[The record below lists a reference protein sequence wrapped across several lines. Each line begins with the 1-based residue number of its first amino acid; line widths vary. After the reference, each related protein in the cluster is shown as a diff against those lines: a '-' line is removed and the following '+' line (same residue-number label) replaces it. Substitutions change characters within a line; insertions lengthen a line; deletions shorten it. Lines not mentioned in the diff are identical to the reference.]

1 MSKKSA
7 VSKGYRKQTAKKP
20 YLSKKEIIALCV
32 LIVIV
37 AVAAVLL
44 FRYDD
49 GALKKQDGKVVTDG
63 DNWLI
68 VDGSNVRGRTR
79 YFKLAEVGEI
89 EGYTREAEPTLT
101 DVNVSQYVFTPE
113 AEDAAVSGISVASSH
128 NGAAALAKYTRTAM
142 AETDGC
148 EAGDVT
154 DIELN
159 GLPCSYFSF
168 TYAPVENEEA
178 DAAEAEA
185 VEEAADADAAEAETA
200 DEAADGQADG
210 AEATEGES
218 AGEAE
223 DTEEPEDKSSG
234 YTKAVYAY
242 LDASHDSC
250 IVIHVNCEAASPEE
264 YPEDGVLLDALE
276 QAVGAIALESGK

>member
-7 VSKGYRKQTAKKP
+7 ASKGYRRQTAKKP
-20 YLSKKEIIALCV
+20 YLSKREIIALCV
-32 LIVIV
+32 LIAIV
-37 AVAAVLL
+37 AVAAVIL

-79 YFKLAEVGEI
+79 YFKLAEIGEI
-89 EGYTREAEPTLT
+89 DGYAREAEPTLT
-101 DVNVSQYVFTPE
+101 DINVSQYAFTPE
-113 AEDAAVSGISVASSH
+113 AENAAVSGISIASSH
-128 NGAAALAKYTRTAM
+128 NAAAALAKYTRTAM
-142 AETDGC
+142 ADRDGC
-148 EAGDVT
+148 EAGEVA

-159 GLPCSYFSF
+159 GLPCAYFSF
-168 TYAPVENEEA
+168 TYAPVEDEEA
-178 DAAEAEA
+178 DAAEETPAEETPA
-185 VEEAADADAAEAETA
+185 EEAAEADAADAETSEEGA
-200 DEAADGQADG
+200 G
-210 AEATEGES
+210 AEK
-218 AGEAE
+218 
-223 DTEEPEDKSSG
+223 PEDASSG

-250 IVIHVNCEAASPEE
+250 IVVHVNCEAASPEE

>member
-7 VSKGYRKQTAKKP
+7 ASKGYRRQTAKKP
-20 YLSKKEIIALCV
+20 YLSKREIIALCV
-32 LIVIV
+32 LIAIV
-37 AVAAVLL
+37 AVAAVIL

-79 YFKLAEVGEI
+79 YFKLAEIGEI
-89 EGYTREAEPTLT
+89 DGYAREAEPTLT
-101 DVNVSQYVFTPE
+101 DINVSQYAFTPE
-113 AEDAAVSGISVASSH
+113 AENAAVSGISIASSH
-128 NGAAALAKYTRTAM
+128 NAAAALAKYTRTAM
-142 AETDGC
+142 ADRDGC
-148 EAGDVT
+148 EAGEVA

-159 GLPCSYFSF
+159 GLPCAYFSF
-168 TYAPVENEEA
+168 TYAPVEDEEA
-178 DAAEAEA
+178 PAEEAPAEEAAEAEA
-185 VEEAADADAAEAETA
+185 ADAETSEEGADA
-200 DEAADGQADG
+200 
-210 AEATEGES
+210 
-218 AGEAE
+218 
-223 DTEEPEDKSSG
+223 EEPENASSG
-234 YTKAVYAY
+234 CMKAVYAY

-276 QAVGAIALESGK
+276 QAVGTIAQAE